1 MPLDD
6 FDPADLDAPSDPAH
20 PEPPRSRRL
29 RLRRWLLVEPVN
41 AVHGFIVHATDVD
54 VDDLSADVV
63 AATLRARAKQRGII
77 AGAPHADF
85 TIASPEAFVAHFT
98 RAAVDRDWWRT
109 MGTLRTGTVE
119 LTDLERA

>member
-1 MPLDD
+1 MSTVDD

-41 AVHGFIVHATDVD
+41 AVHGFIICAADFEVD
-54 VDDLSADVV
+54 NLPADVV
-63 AATLRARAKQRGII
+63 AQALRARLQHRGV
-77 AGAPHADF
+77 
-85 TIASPEAFVAHFT
+85 ASAEAFVAHFT
-98 RAAVDRDWWRT
+98 RAAVERDWWRT

-119 LTDLERA
+119 LADLERA